1 MIKRKVRVA
10 VAILLLLSILLP
22 VFPTTDVSASTI
34 EFPEISAA
42 RAVLMEAETGKIL
55 YGKNEQEPAAMAST
69 TKIMTALLTLEAA
82 AQSDDVVEITQEMA
96 GVEGSSLGLQAGWKI
111 TLSNLAA
118 GMLTVSGNDAAFS
131 AAVLSGGQ

>member
-1 MIKRKVRVA
+1 MVLIGF
-10 VAILLLLSILLP
+10 LWMTTGNTLP
-22 VFPTTDVSASTI
+22 VSAM
-34 EFPEISAA
+34 EAPDISAA
-42 RAVLMEAETGKIL
+42 RAVLMEADTRRIFF
-55 YGKNEQEPAAMAST
+55 GKNEQEPAAMAST

-96 GVEGSSLGLQAGWKI
+96 SVEGSSLGLQAGWKI

-131 AAVLSGGQ
+131 AAVHLAGQRSGIR